1 MKISSIATVLALMA
15 AQSVNAHTLFAE
27 LYVDGQAQG
36 DGTCIRMPSDPNT
49 ATNPIPSL
57 DSSDMA
63 CGVDGTKG
71 VARVCSVD
79 SGSTLSFEYRDWPDN
94 PSVGS
99 IDISHKGPCAVYLKK
114 VSSAIDDEGTGDGWF
129 KIWDEGYDESAG
141 KWCTEKLIDN
151 NGHLSVKV
159 PEGLQGGYYLIRPE
173 LLALH
178 NADKGDPQ
186 FYAGCAQV
194 WLNSDGAQLPQ
205 STVSIPGYVDYN
217 QPATS
222 FNIWNEKMAL
232 PYPMPGPSVYT
243 PSSSA
248 KVGNQKLR
256 VSQQKQTEGLAP
268 SNSIITNGN
277 WNGIELAKYNDQEG
291 CWNASTACWAQS
303 KECYDT
309 APPTGHSGC
318 KIWEGKC
325 QDINDQCSASNYNG
339 PPNYMKNLNPIVKQ
353 VKLPAAEAAQTGDGS
368 YSPASSAVASKPA
381 TTFKTSALVAKAT
394 AVALPSNS
402 NSLTVSTEGNCG
414 NGVTCKGSSFGDCC
428 SSHGYCGCSDQYCS
442 AGCNSAFGTCGGQ
455 YKRDEHNH
463 MHVHKHKRTVRVGG
477 DARMMP

>member
-1 MKISSIATVLALMA
+1 MKFSSVAPVLALMA

-27 LYVDGQAQG
+27 LYVNGKAQG

-49 ATNPIPSL
+49 ATNPIKGLS
-57 DSSDMA
+57 SSDMA

-71 VARVCSVD
+71 VARVCPVD
-79 SGSTLSFEYRDWPDN
+79 SGSTLSFEFRDWPDN

-151 NGHLSVKV
+151 NGHFSVKV
-159 PEGLQGGYYLIRPE
+159 PEQLQGGNYLVRPE
-173 LLALH
+173 VLALH

-194 WLNSDGAQLPQ
+194 WLNSAGTRLPQ
-205 STVSIPGYVDYN
+205 DTVSIPGYVDYN

-222 FNIWNEKMAL
+222 FNIYDKMAL
-232 PYPMPGPSVYT
+232 PYPMPGPAVWT

-248 KVGNQKLR
+248 SVGNQNLR
-256 VSQQKQTEGLAP
+256 VTQQKQTEGLAP
-268 SNSIITNGN
+268 SDCIITNAN
-277 WNGIELAKYNDQEG
+277 WAGIELEKYSDEEG
-291 CWNASTACWAQS
+291 CWNASTACWTQA

-309 APPTGHSGC
+309 APPTGNTGC

-325 QDINDQCSASNYNG
+325 QDINNQCSAGNFNG
-339 PPNYMKNLNPIVKQ
+339 PPNYMKNLNPAVKQ
-353 VKLPAAEAAQTGDGS
+353 VNLPAVEAAQEGDGS
-368 YSPASSAVASKPA
+368 YSPGTASNKVTTTLKTAAIIPKA
-381 TTFKTSALVAKAT
+381 TTVAA
-394 AVALPSNS
+394 PSNG

-414 NGVTCKGSSFGDCC
+414 DGVTCKGSSFGDCC
-428 SSHGYCGCSDQYCS
+428 SSHNWCGSSDEYCS
-442 AGCNSAFGTCGGQ
+442 AGCNNAFGACVGQ
-455 YKRDEHNH
+455 QKRAEHKHMHNH
-463 MHVHKHKRTVRVGG
+463 RHKRATR
-477 DARMMP
+477 